1 MTFTVI
7 DCYNS
12 VFNYDEDIWE
22 YDVAE
27 TDYKVKISTSDTS
40 KTILDKLVKVGYF
53 AEPIEDSELDIEWLE
68 NDLIVVYFAD
78 ETYQPVCRLEVR

>member
-12 VFNYDEDIWE
+12 VFNHDEDIWE

-27 TDYKVKISTSDTS
+27 TDYTVKISTSDNS

-53 AEPIEDSELDIEWLE
+53 VEPIEDDELEVEWLE
-68 NDLIVVYFAD
+68 NDLIAVYFD
-78 ETYQPVCRLEVR
+78 DTYQPVCRLEVR